1 MGQKCPK
8 FDHMVYEWLQS
19 MHLQIT
25 YLLIGIQTSDS
36 DRLTVETIKLK
47 GLSKV
52 AVPII
57 IY

>member
-1 MGQKCPK
+1 M
-8 FDHMVYEWLQS
+8 
-19 MHLQIT
+19 QIT
-25 YLLIGIQTSDS
+25 YLLIGIQTSET
-36 DRLTVETIKLK
+36 DRLTVETIKFK